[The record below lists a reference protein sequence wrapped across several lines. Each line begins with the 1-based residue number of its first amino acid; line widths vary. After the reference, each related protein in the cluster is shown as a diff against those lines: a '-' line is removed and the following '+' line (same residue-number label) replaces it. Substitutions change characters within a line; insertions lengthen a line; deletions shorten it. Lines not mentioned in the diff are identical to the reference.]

1 MQYNPIKIEMAVV
14 TICCIGCLVVLFTTT
29 AYSGRLDDEDEVA
42 SGFSFADVSSFEEV
56 LVFGFVLRAVLACL
70 RSTW

>member
-1 MQYNPIKIEMAVV
+1 MQYNPIKIEMALV
-14 TICCIGCLVVLFTTT
+14 TICCKGCLVVLLTTT

-42 SGFSFADVSSFEEV
+42 SGFGFADVSSFEEV
-56 LVFGFVLRAVLACL
+56 LVFGLVLIAVLACL